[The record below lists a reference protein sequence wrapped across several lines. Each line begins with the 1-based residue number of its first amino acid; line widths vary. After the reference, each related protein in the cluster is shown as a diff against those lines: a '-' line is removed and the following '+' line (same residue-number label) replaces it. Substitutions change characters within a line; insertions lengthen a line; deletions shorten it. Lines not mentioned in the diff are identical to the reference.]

1 MDKIEEMFKNIDILE
16 DFYNKG
22 FINIEEYYKIKSNI
36 IDFYKKYKENKDDG
50 DLPF

>member
-22 FINIEEYYKIKSNI
+22 FINIEEYLKIKSNI
-36 IDFYKKYKENKDDG
+36 IDFYKNKENKDDG